1 MLKQVLPK
9 WLEEQQKADTTNQ
22 EHQKEELRKVG
33 KEYPTIRSVESRTG
47 FG

>member
-22 EHQKEELRKVG
+22 EHQKEDSSLN
-33 KEYPTIRSVESRTG
+33 S
-47 FG
+47 